1 MEITKIIDGVKGAIS
16 VVQKSNDMGLQKQ
29 LLDVYQMT
37 LALQEEI
44 AKLRAENEEL
54 RKGKD
59 LESRIIRHPEN
70 FLTLEGESE
79 DIRYC
84 PVCWGNEHKLIQ
96 LNLYDDEYCRYVC
109 IKCKNNGI
117 YDHVKRAAAIARDEE
132 ERAQRENDDYY
143 SW

>member
-79 DIRYC
+79 EIRYC
-84 PVCWGNEHKLIQ
+84 PVCWGNERKLIQ
-96 LNLYDDEYCRYVC
+96 LNCFDVKYCEFVC
-109 IKCKNNGI
+109 IKCKNRGI
-117 YDHVKRAAAIARDEE
+117 YDRIKHSEEIQKALKQKEE
-132 ERAQRENDDYY
+132 ERKRKNPF
-143 SW
+143 